1 MRRVVYASLGAM
13 VAFTGGYMVVYL
25 ARWEWQRA
33 LMAGELLLVSLIV
46 LAAVAGAHR
55 LGRIERRLDALGTA
69 LNGAPGNVLGT
80 TPGHAPSHAP
90 GHALNDAPGYVVG
103 AALGHAPDQAP
114 GAASRRAS
122 GHAAGGG
129 RGLGAVVRPYGAAP
143 AGAVPEFRWL
153 RPDDG
158 SYRVFIPVLLGA
170 GIVVAG
176 LAALVERVAT
186 ALGGSVPQGRPP
198 AGLVPPSGG
207 VLAGAP
213 PLPSA
218 PPGRGRGRLVAA
230 AWTAAALLVAAFAV
244 VELAERT
251 QDRPDVPVAAAAS
264 TLVLEAET
272 HGETGAATVDP
283 LATRLWEY
291 CRGSTRPYLEH
302 GGVASLGDGRYALVV
317 RPALGEHALRRL
329 TGCLQDAVIDHGR
342 FRVVSVQPPG

>member
-13 VAFTGGYMVVYL
+13 VVFTGGYMVVYL

-46 LAAVAGAHR
+46 LVAVAGAHR
-55 LGRIERRLDALGTA
+55 LARIQRRLEQRLEALGGAQTERRLGALD
-69 LNGAPGNVLGT
+69 GAP
-80 TPGHAPSHAP
+80 
-90 GHALNDAPGYVVG
+90 D
-103 AALGHAPDQAP
+103 D
-114 GAASRRAS
+114 
-122 GHAAGGG
+122 GG
-129 RGLGAVVRPYGAAP
+129 REIPAARSAETAAPPPRPYGTAAP
-143 AGAVPEFRWL
+143 PPVPEFRWL
-153 RPDDG
+153 RPEDDG

-170 GIVVAG
+170 GIIVAG

-186 ALGGSVPQGRPP
+186 ALGGSVPPGRPP

-218 PPGRGRGRLVAA
+218 PPGRGRARLVAA
-230 AWTAAALLVAAFAV
+230 AWTAAALLVAALAV

-251 QDRPDVPVAAAAS
+251 QDRPDAPVAAAAS

-283 LATRLWEY
+283 LVTRLWEY

-302 GGVASLGDGRYALVV
+302 GGVAPLGERRYALVV

-342 FRVVSVQPPG
+342 FRVLSVRPAG

>member
-13 VAFTGGYMVVYL
+13 VVFTGGYMVVYL

-46 LAAVAGAHR
+46 LVAVAGAHR
-55 LGRIERRLDALGTA
+55 LARIQRRLEQRLEALGGGRTERRLDTPDG
-69 LNGAPGNVLGT
+69 GAR
-80 TPGHAPSHAP
+80 
-90 GHALNDAPGYVVG
+90 
-103 AALGHAPDQAP
+103 QAP
-114 GAASRRAS
+114 AA
-122 GHAAGGG
+122 
-129 RGLGAVVRPYGAAP
+129 RPYGTAP
-143 AGAVPEFRWL
+143 PPPVPEFRWL
-153 RPDDG
+153 RPDDDG

-170 GIVVAG
+170 GIIVAG

-218 PPGRGRGRLVAA
+218 PPGRGRARPAAA
-230 AWTAAALLVAAFAV
+230 AWTAAALLVAALAV

-251 QDRPDVPVAAAAS
+251 QDRPDAPVAAAAS
-264 TLVLEAET
+264 TLLLEADT

-283 LATRLWEY
+283 LVTRLWEY

-302 GGVASLGDGRYALVV
+302 GGVAPLGGRRYALVV

-342 FRVVSVQPPG
+342 FRVLSVRPSG